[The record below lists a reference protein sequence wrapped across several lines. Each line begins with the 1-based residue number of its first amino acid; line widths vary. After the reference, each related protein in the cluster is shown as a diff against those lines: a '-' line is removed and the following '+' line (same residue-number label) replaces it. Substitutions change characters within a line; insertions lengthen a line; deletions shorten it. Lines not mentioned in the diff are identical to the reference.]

1 MHEEASSTPGWRLER
16 SAPSLPESH
25 RTVLISPTA
34 GFWRKML
41 AFSGPGYLVTVGYM
55 DPGNWATDLAGGSAY
70 GYDLLYVVLLSSL
83 MAMILQI
90 LRAKRGIGTGC
101 ALAQNCRAHSPPIVS
116 LCLWLTAELAIC
128 ACDLAEV
135 IGTA

>member
-41 AFSGPGYLVTVGYM
+41 AFSGPGYLVAVGYM
-55 DPGNWATDLAGGSAY
+55 DPGNWATDLAGGSAF
-70 GYDLLYVVLLSSL
+70 GYTLLSI
-83 MAMILQI
+83 IL
-90 LRAKRGIGTGC
+90 L
-101 ALAQNCRAHSPPIVS
+101 
-116 LCLWLTAELAIC
+116 
-128 ACDLAEV
+128 
-135 IGTA
+135 